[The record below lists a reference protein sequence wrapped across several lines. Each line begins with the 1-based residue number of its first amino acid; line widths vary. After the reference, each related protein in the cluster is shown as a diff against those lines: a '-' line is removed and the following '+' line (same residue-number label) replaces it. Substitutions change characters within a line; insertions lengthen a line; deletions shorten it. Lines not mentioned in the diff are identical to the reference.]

1 MKRCCTRR
9 CVPLGPDVVC
19 NLLHTE
25 KKFTTDADKGVVA
38 DLYESFFN
46 DVDGSCI
53 EFVFS
58 YLRWTD
64 TEIRDLAG
72 SLRLFEKLEKLIL
85 LYNDISDEGA
95 VALACVF
102 KDLKHLKDVNLED
115 NNIGFVGAAALR
127 DVLKAE
133 TELRSIGSPCEERC
147 R

>member
-9 CVPLGPDVVC
+9 CVPLGPDVVR

-25 KKFTTDADKGVVA
+25 KKFTTDADKGLVA

-46 DVDGSCI
+46 DVAGSCI
-53 EFVFS
+53 ELVFS
-58 YLRWTD
+58 YLCWTD

-72 SLRLFEKLEKLIL
+72 SLRLFEQLEKLIL

-95 VALACVF
+95 VASACVF